1 MRLNKKT
8 LARVSHEPVA
18 FDEINIKDKF
28 WQDEDWDCNMP
39 SPGFITDFVLAT
51 RGIESPSKFSIWVAI
66 NMISSVLRRYAWIDW
81 VPKALYSNFYVCL
94 IAPPRICAKG
104 TVINWGMRILGK
116 YHTFI
121 SDPERHLEAIVRF
134 IRNKATPEKLVI
146 EMLPQ
151 VLRPKGNSRV
161 QVDKG
166 SQVSIVVPELAT
178 FLGKQTYNEGIIDLL
193 TNLYDCEDEWTY
205 STKKEDVLRLRNVFV
220 TFLGG
225 TTADA
230 LSSSIP
236 FSAFGG
242 GFMSRMVAVVQDRPT
257 RSRPK
262 PLQVAGGPSDEE
274 LARRLAWI
282 GQNVVGAYQLS
293 EEADLAY
300 CAWYDKFFL
309 ERIDF
314 SNKQMARYDNI
325 LLKLAL
331 IIRASRYAEGRN
343 IELQDYEDAKRLME
357 ATYKDNKKVIEGVG
371 APQIVKLRSTIE
383 GYLFKKK
390 EVRRRTALM
399 AGSNRWSVDQF
410 DRVIDRLCQEDQVQI
425 LLNDK
430 IRRRSVKDSKEVYK
444 WVGHE

>member
-1 MRLNKKT
+1 
-8 LARVSHEPVA
+8 
-18 FDEINIKDKF
+18 
-28 WQDEDWDCNMP
+28 
-39 SPGFITDFVLAT
+39 
-51 RGIESPSKFSIWVAI
+51 
-66 NMISSVLRRYAWIDW
+66 
-81 VPKALYSNFYVCL
+81 
-94 IAPPRICAKG
+94 
-104 TVINWGMRILGK
+104 
-116 YHTFI
+116 
-121 SDPERHLEAIVRF
+121 
-134 IRNKATPEKLVI
+134 
-146 EMLPQ
+146 
-151 VLRPKGNSRV
+151 
-161 QVDKG
+161 
-166 SQVSIVVPELAT
+166 
-178 FLGKQTYNEGIIDLL
+178 
-193 TNLYDCEDEWTY
+193 
-205 STKKEDVLRLRNVFV
+205 
-220 TFLGG
+220 
-225 TTADA
+225 
-230 LSSSIP
+230 
-236 FSAFGG
+236 
-242 GFMSRMVAVVQDRPT
+242 MSRMVAVVQDRPT